1 MRRSAG
7 TGYTTELVILG
18 SRGQYGWL
26 VYSKLNAVRKG
37 VPGDG
42 GATRP
47 KQSLATTQRPQ
58 RLTPPH
64 PCEKERALRRPVVHF
79 SVTTQTRAGGEI
91 CLAPPR
97 RVQPGILT
105 QPRMRARASP
115 SRAASRGSRVPA
127 AAEHRRSEFSMR
139 RSAETGH
146 TTELVILRWDCPVV
160 QTRGL
165 RDRAGHTL
173 AGQAAGDP
181 SHSQAARPRDS
192 ADCSRARR

>member
-7 TGYTTELVILG
+7 TGHTTELVILG

-146 TTELVILRWDCPVV
+146 SPELVIPGSGSQYERQSSRLIYSKLMLTTSKWNRS
-160 QTRGL
+160 GG
-165 RDRAGHTL
+165 RALT
-173 AGQAAGDP
+173 GDALMEA
-181 SHSQAARPRDS
+181 QVL
-192 ADCSRARR
+192 